1 MSKTKEKLK
10 YLVGSVES
18 AIDILNAFK
27 ENNKGSLSIAE
38 LSKRLNMGKSKVCR
52 LISTLSY
59 KGFIEKDKGTRE
71 YRIGLNAFEIGTI
84 YLNNMSINKEIIL
97 YLQELVNECSE
108 SVRLAAL
115 DREKCEVIYLHKVDS
130 LRTVR
135 IFTTVG
141 QRYPAHSSA
150 LGKVLLTYLSPEELD
165 EALKNKVLEKFTKN
179 TITSTSV
186 LRKHLEMIM
195 KIGYAIDNCEG
206 YHEVRC
212 VAAPIRNHR
221 KEVILA
227 VSISGL
233 SNRITL
239 KRIKNH
245 LAPAVMRTAKKIS
258 ERFGYIEE

>member
-1 MSKTKEKLK
+1 MNKTKGKFK

-18 AIDILNAFK
+18 AIDILDAFK
-27 ENNKGSLSIAE
+27 ENDKGSLSIAE

-52 LISTLSY
+52 LISTLLY
-59 KGFIEKDKGTRE
+59 KGFVEQDKGTKE
-71 YRIGLNAFEIGTI
+71 YGIGLNAFEIGAI
-84 YLNNMSINKEIIL
+84 YLNNMSINKKIIL

-108 SVRLAAL
+108 SVRLAVL

-130 LRTVR
+130 PRTVR

-186 LRKHLEMIM
+186 
-195 KIGYAIDNCEG
+195 
-206 YHEVRC
+206 
-212 VAAPIRNHR
+212 
-221 KEVILA
+221 
-227 VSISGL
+227 
-233 SNRITL
+233 
-239 KRIKNH
+239 
-245 LAPAVMRTAKKIS
+245 
-258 ERFGYIEE
+258 